1 MKNCPKAREKSGEN
15 EIILQMS
22 YKMLIWHVFSI
33 LRVRDITAI
42 YSYAADM
49 EKKHCKSGKSKGK

>member
-1 MKNCPKAREKSGEN
+1 MF
-15 EIILQMS
+15 I
-22 YKMLIWHVFSI
+22 SI

-49 EKKHCKSGKSKGK
+49 EKKTLQIREK